1 MRFLAGSIGWVGLM
15 VCAGALAQTS
25 PVESTLQVSVG
36 VPASCSMSTQGGIH
50 LPQYN
55 PVEKGASG
63 STTSIP
69 FTVRC
74 NRQSTPVYV
83 SLDQG
88 QSPAAGSSCASPLR
102 TMVSEAGKTL
112 PYRLYWGPT
121 ETVVWGCEGSNRLP
135 VGFEQTIENR
145 LDIWTV
151 IASGSDASVGDYA
164 DTVTVSIEF

>member
-1 MRFLAGSIGWVGLM
+1 MGLLM
-15 VCAGALAQTS
+15 VVASAGAFAQAS
-25 PVESTLQVSVG
+25 PVESVMQVGAS
-36 VPASCSMSTQGGIH
+36 VPASCSISGQGGIH

-55 PVEKGASG
+55 PLGTGSGGGAEEAA
-63 STTSIP
+63 TSIP

-102 TMVSEAGKTL
+102 TMVSESGKAL
-112 PYRLYWGPT
+112 PYRLYWGPA

-151 IASGSDASVGDYA
+151 IPAGSEADVGDYS
-164 DTVTVSIEF
+164 DTVTVSVEF

>member
-1 MRFLAGSIGWVGLM
+1 MMAASAGVSAEV
-15 VCAGALAQTS
+15 S
-25 PVESTLQVSVG
+25 PVESVIHVRAS
-36 VPASCSMSTQGGIH
+36 VPASCSVSGQGGIH
-50 LPQYN
+50 LPQYD
-55 PVEKGASG
+55 PLGKGSG
-63 STTSIP
+63 ADGGTTSIP

-74 NRQSTPVYV
+74 NRQPTPVYV

-102 TMVSEAGKTL
+102 TMVSESGKTL
-112 PYRLYWGPT
+112 PYRLYWGPA

-145 LDIWTV
+145 LNIWTV
-151 IASGSDASVGDYA
+151 IPSGSDADVGDYA